1 MSHAIKKAKSLL
13 SSRETFKRTKSR
25 IIPKET
31 VNRAKSFLARKE
43 TTEPTKPI
51 IVQKKSVEKP
61 YESKLMICVEILCT
75 LVSNGPMKLTL
86 LSDKFEIGQSR
97 LEPHL
102 RLLWDRGLVE
112 EEKFGENGKH
122 YVISNRGRRLL
133 KIIGPLLKEA
143 HKIHMNDF
151 EAITTALSG
160 AGYS

>member
-13 SSRETFKRTKSR
+13 ASRETFEQAKSL
-25 IIPKET
+25 IILKES
-31 VNRAKSFLARKE
+31 VDRAKSFLARKE
-43 TTEPTKPI
+43 TTEPAKPI
-51 IVQKKSVEKP
+51 IAQKKSVEKP

-75 LVSNGPMKLTL
+75 LVSNGPMKLRW
-86 LSDKFEIGQSR
+86 LSDKFKMGESI

-112 EEKFGENGKH
+112 EEKFGENGIY
-122 YVISNRGRRLL
+122 YVISDRGRRVL
-133 KIIGPLLKEA
+133 KVSGPLLKEA
-143 HKIHMNDF
+143 HKIHIGDF